1 MHTTQQLEY
10 DVVIMGAGFVGVCQA
25 RHLLLKI
32 PNIRIALID
41 PRPEERTEKDLKLG
55 ESMVE
60 IATLFVSKELGL
72 HEYLVENH
80 PPKSGLNFHW
90 AKDPAKTETT
100 DDHYHV
106 WSNRRSPIQTFQM
119 NRAKFERDLL
129 RMNKQMGAV
138 FYHGRVVDVDLTP
151 GDALKTVKVKLSNED
166 IELKAKHVI
175 DGSGR
180 KFIIGHKTDNLL
192 FGPENLFG
200 VNTGSAW
207 VRVKYVDRTI
217 FHDGYDPFGATCSHY
232 YATNHWF
239 GCGHWLWMIPTDKD
253 TQEISIGIV
262 QHHDVI
268 PASEIN
274 TQEKFYAFLKAN
286 HTNLY
291 KLLTSGENVD
301 FHYLPRLA
309 HSSKVMFSPDNWY
322 VLGDAACIF
331 DAFYSLGTTMISFE
345 IESVTEIIRAK
356 LAGEPDAEEKR
367 ALYNSFNLAYTRTVN
382 HAMKNHSKHLGHA
395 SIMSWRIYFE
405 YMWFFGL
412 ILPMYVGKWFLD
424 PKYIRAYLK
433 NAGVGKRVISDVYEQ
448 FSKLVDRGA
457 NIGLMDAYRADQLL
471 GHYSTIKHFGN
482 YLENAKLEPKRHN
495 IFTSL
500 TYAYFYLAIWYI
512 MFQWKGFGL
521 KGVLAVRNL
530 YNLFSLLSSSAKFSL
545 SALSY
550 WLKTR
555 GVPTNTQ
562 VAKMHQEFKSY
573 QYRRE
578 LQPWIEDITP
588 LGVQTQGSTKQ
599 QSNTTNVPR
608 LPELSVSG

>member
-1 MHTTQQLEY
+1 MHTIQQQEY

-32 PNIRIALID
+32 PSIRIALVD
-41 PRPEERTEKDLKLG
+41 PRPEERTDKDLKLG

-72 HEYLVENH
+72 HEYLIENH

-129 RMNKQMGAV
+129 RMNKEMGAT
-138 FYHGRVVDVDLTP
+138 FYNGRVVDVDLTP
-151 GDALKTVKVKLSNED
+151 GDALKTVKVKLGNED

-200 VNTGSAW
+200 VNSGSAW
-207 VRVKYVDRTI
+207 VRVKHVDRTI
-217 FHDGYDPFGATCSHY
+217 FHDGYDPYGATCSHY

-239 GCGHWLWMIPTDKD
+239 GHGHWLWMIPTDKD
-253 TQEISIGIV
+253 TQEISIGV
-262 QHHDVI
+262 VHHHDVI
-268 PASEIN
+268 PAADIN

-286 HTNLY
+286 HANLY
-291 KLLTSGENVD
+291 NLLTSGENVD

-309 HSSKVMFSPDNWY
+309 HKSKVMFSPDNWY

-367 ALYNSFNLAYTRTVN
+367 AIYNSFNVAYTGAVN
-382 HAMKNHSKHLGHA
+382 YTMKNHSKHLGHA

-412 ILPMYVGKWFLD
+412 ILPMYVSKWFLD
-424 PKYIRAYLK
+424 PQYIRAYLQG
-433 NAGVGKRVISDVYEQ
+433 AGAAKRVISDVYEQ
-448 FSKLVDRGA
+448 FSQLVDRGA
-457 NIGLMDAYRADQLL
+457 NIGLMDTYRADQLL
-471 GHYSTIKHFGN
+471 GHYSTIQHFGN

-495 IFTSL
+495 IFVSGV
-500 TYAYFYLAIWYI
+500 YAYFYLAIWYI

-521 KGVLAVRNL
+521 KGLLAPKNL
-530 YNLFSLLSSSAKFSL
+530 YNVFSLLSSSVKSGFA
-545 SALSY
+545 ALNY
-550 WLKTR
+550 WLKNKN
-555 GVPTNTQ
+555 VPTNSL
-562 VAKMHQEFKSY
+562 VAKMRQEFESY
-573 QYRRE
+573 QYRPE
-578 LQPWIEDITP
+578 LQPWTKDITAP
-588 LGVQTQGSTKQ
+588 RVKIQGSEEQ
-599 QSNTTNVPR
+599 HLNDTNVSKVQ
-608 LPELSVSG
+608 EVAVSG